1 MKPKVKKIL
10 IKTKKAVFSEIIGN
24 NNSLFKGE
32 GYDFV
37 ELREYETGE
46 DIKKID
52 WMISAKMQKPYVKV
66 FHAQR
71 EQNIVIVPLLNGSMH
86 FGTSQFKQELL
97 NEVCAL
103 LGFSCVKQGD
113 PFVSMIANEEV
124 QVLTKKSK
132 RIFSVYEMAEKIDAY
147 NCLQKTINYENLSRS
162 LFKQIPKRSIIFLIG
177 DFFEIEK
184 LDLRL
189 LSRKHE
195 VICIIIRDHFEENP
209 KELGSVNFIDP
220 SNSKAYEGVL
230 NSSLVKKYKAKIKQN
245 DHILY
250 EHFQSCAIRSVKIY
264 TNDEPLPKLLK
275 LMQ

>member
-1 MKPKVKKIL
+1 MKPLVKKIL

-52 WMISAKMQKPYVKV
+52 WMISAKMQKPFVKV

-71 EQNIVIVPLLNGSMH
+71 EQNIIIVPILGGSMH
-86 FGTSQFKQELL
+86 FGTHQFKQNLL
-97 NEVCAL
+97 NEVCSL

-113 PFVSMIANEEV
+113 PFVSMVANTHT
-124 QVLTKKSK
+124 QTLTKKSK
-132 RIFSVYEMAEKIDAY
+132 RIFSVYEMVEKIDQY
-147 NCLQKTINYENLSRS
+147 DCLQKNIDYENITRS

-195 VICIIIRDHFEENP
+195 VVAIIIRDHFEEDP

-220 SNSKAYEGVL
+220 ANAKSYEGVF
-230 NSSLVKKYKAKIKQN
+230 NKSLIKQYKVKIKQN
-245 DHILY
+245 DHKLY